1 MLYYAVNH
9 IFSAKSAKRR
19 NWTSAHNLRSLY
31 HFGLSKFAHGN
42 PLFGTLYRYACPRVI
57 RLTTHTYMV
66 NPMRLLLITA
76 ATASL
81 MIASSLATASSG
93 GGFNQS
99 GLSSQRID
107 QQYEAGKSFYKSPQA
122 DGSRLEYCVK
132 SDSGLKK
139 LSRRSVKSF
148 KRGPATAFVD
158 SLYSCADANLKIAD
172 AGPDDQGDAILY
184 YLNKRFKLRLTA
196 G

>member
-1 MLYYAVNH
+1 MDVSPQFTGLCRFGSLKGANPSELFKDPSVH
-9 IFSAKSAKRR
+9 QLSLKPKRSY
-19 NWTSAHNLRSLY
+19 T
-31 HFGLSKFAHGN
+31 
-42 PLFGTLYRYACPRVI
+42 
-57 RLTTHTYMV
+57 V

-122 DGSRLEYCVK
+122 DGTRLEYCLK

-139 LSRRSVKSF
+139 LSRRSVKSY
-148 KRGPATAFVD
+148 KRGPATAFID
-158 SLYSCADANLKIAD
+158 DLYSCADANLKIAD
-172 AGPDDQGDAILY
+172 AVPDDQGDAILY
-184 YLNKRFKLRLTA
+184 YLNKRFKLRLTN